1 MTVVT
6 PGGDARLLDTS
17 PVLRQESAATVSRD
31 AVAFRTRIAT
41 LFAATLA
48 VAAAVSFLPRIPQD
62 PAYHRFADARSWLG
76 VPNFMN
82 VASNLPFL
90 LVGVAGLRFTLGKG
104 SAARFVE
111 PAERWPWTALFLG
124 VALTCLGSGYYH
136 SAPSNAALVWDRL
149 PMAVGFMGVLAAL
162 IAERIH
168 LRAGLIALP
177 LLMAVG
183 LFSVMQWYAGEVR
196 GAGDLRLYVMVQFFT
211 LLAVPLIMG
220 LFLARYTHGADL
232 LMAVGIYALAKVFE
246 AADAFIFHLG
256 HAVSGHTLKHL
267 TAALAAYWMLR
278 MLVRRQPAEA
288 R

>member
-1 MTVVT
+1 MKGRRDYAVT
-6 PGGDARLLDTS
+6 
-17 PVLRQESAATVSRD
+17 
-31 AVAFRTRIAT
+31 FRVRIAV
-41 LFAATLA
+41 LFGTTLA
-48 VAAAVSFLPRIPQD
+48 VAAGVSLLPRIPQD

-90 LVGVAGLRFTLGKG
+90 LVGLAGLRFTLGEG
-104 SAARFVE
+104 SEARFVK
-111 PAERWPWTALFLG
+111 PAERWPWAALFLG

-162 IAERIH
+162 IAERID

-183 LFSVMQWYAGEVR
+183 LFSVMQWYLGELR
-196 GAGDLRLYVMVQFFT
+196 GEGDLRLYVMVQFFT
-211 LLAVPLIMG
+211 LLAVPLILV
-220 LFLARYTHGADL
+220 LFGARYTRGADL
-232 LMAVGIYALAKVFE
+232 LMAVGIYALAKGFE
-246 AADAFIFHLG
+246 AADVFIYHLG

-267 TAALAAYWMLR
+267 TAALAAWWMLR
-278 MLVRRQPAEA
+278 MLERRTPVTVS
-288 R
+288 